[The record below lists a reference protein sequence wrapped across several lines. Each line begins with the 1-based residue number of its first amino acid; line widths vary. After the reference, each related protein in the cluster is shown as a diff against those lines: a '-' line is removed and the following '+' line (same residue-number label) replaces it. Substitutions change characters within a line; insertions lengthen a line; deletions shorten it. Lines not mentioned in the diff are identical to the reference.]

1 MHLIDLLSPSRVR
14 IERAVTSKKRLLENL
29 AALLSDGLGAE
40 LERAIFDSLCA
51 RERMGSTA
59 LGHGVAIP
67 HGRCAQ
73 LKTPIGTFVR
83 LSEPVD
89 FGAADGQPVDLVFA
103 LAVPQH
109 FTHQHLVLLAELA
122 DMFAREQVRDE
133 LRTTPDATALY
144 RLLSDWQP
152 AADAAA

>member
-14 IERAVTSKKRLLENL
+14 VERAVTSKKRLLESL
-29 AALLSDGLGAE
+29 ATLLADGSGNE
-40 LERAIFDSLCA
+40 LERAIFDNLCA

-73 LKTPIGTFVR
+73 LNGAIGAFVR
-83 LSEPVD
+83 LAEPID
-89 FGAADGQPVDLVFA
+89 FAAADGQPVDLIFA

-122 DMFAREQVRDE
+122 EMFAREDVRE
-133 LRTTPDATALY
+133 KLRAAPDTAALY